1 MPSVEERLDE
11 LEKEMRF
18 LKLIRAHELEL
29 SAKEPGWTSRVEG
42 SFQGDPDFE
51 EILRLGREER
61 ITSSIS
67 STIECGQKN
76 KALHDN

>member
-61 ITSSIS
+61 ISDRLNR
-67 STIECGQKN
+67 E
-76 KALHDN
+76 

>member
-11 LEKEMRF
+11 LEKEVRF
-18 LKLIRAHELEL
+18 LRLTRAHELEL
-29 SAKEPGWTSRVEG
+29 SAKKPGWTTRVEG

-61 ITSSIS
+61 KS
-67 STIECGQKN
+67 ERLN
-76 KALHDN
+76 DE